1 MFVPFKIIKNVR
13 IRSSKLYNPEEYKAL
28 LRLGVPITVGQ
39 IGMTIQG
46 LADTIMVGR
55 HSTAELAA
63 AGFVNNLFMLAILL
77 CVGFTMGAISQLG
90 STYAQGRKGDMVSL
104 LKSSLV
110 ADGMQCLVVMILM
123 GAFYV
128 AMPYLGQPEE
138 LLPLMKPYYLIL
150 FVSLPFIS
158 MAGGM
163 RLFFDSKG
171 DTWVSMAITLAG
183 NVWNIVF
190 NVLWIFGLCGFPEM
204 GLIGAGWATLTSRI
218 VMLLLYAGFYFL
230 MPRYREYRN
239 LWRTEH
245 AKRSDV
251 MLMNRL
257 GWPTGIQQG
266 MEAAAFSLCA
276 ILLGWIGASA
286 LAAHQVML
294 NVAMTI
300 YLFYIGIGSA
310 VSIRVSN
317 FLGLADRDGIRR
329 AATSGFQ
336 LIMTIGI
343 ITSSIMIMI
352 RHNIG
357 GLFTDSQEVSDI
369 VSTLVWPMIFYQ
381 FGDGT
386 QTNYV
391 NVLRGLGDVKPL
403 MRYSFIAYIVIS
415 LPLSYLFGNLLRLGA
430 FGVWMGFPVSLTTA
444 AILYVRRYRKVM
456 KNFTEK
462 Y

>member
-1 MFVPFKIIKNVR
+1 
-13 IRSSKLYNPEEYKAL
+13 
-28 LRLGVPITVGQ
+28 
-39 IGMTIQG
+39 
-46 LADTIMVGR
+46 
-55 HSTAELAA
+55 
-63 AGFVNNLFMLAILL
+63 
-77 CVGFTMGAISQLG
+77 
-90 STYAQGRKGDMVSL
+90 
-104 LKSSLV
+104 
-110 ADGMQCLVVMILM
+110 
-123 GAFYV
+123 
-128 AMPYLGQPEE
+128 
-138 LLPLMKPYYLIL
+138 
-150 FVSLPFIS
+150 
-158 MAGGM
+158 
-163 RLFFDSKG
+163 
-171 DTWVSMAITLAG
+171 
-183 NVWNIVF
+183 
-190 NVLWIFGLCGFPEM
+190 
-204 GLIGAGWATLTSRI
+204 
-218 VMLLLYAGFYFL
+218 MLLLYAGFYFL

>member
-1 MFVPFKIIKNVR
+1 
-13 IRSSKLYNPEEYKAL
+13 
-28 LRLGVPITVGQ
+28 
-39 IGMTIQG
+39 MTIQG

-55 HSTAELAA
+55 HSTSELAA

-150 FVSLPFIS
+150 FASLPFIS

-171 DTWVSMAITLAG
+171 DTWVSMTITLVG

-415 LPLSYLFGNLLRLGA
+415 LPLSYLFGYLLGLGA